1 MMPITR
7 ATFLRH
13 LVLGTVA
20 LGAAPARTLSAWTG
34 ASHDGRRKPFPHPE
48 PRPGI
53 TGDRVLPESEL
64 PDKRAVREWYAAART
79 HPAIFDG
86 LYCTCRCERSH
97 GHRSL
102 LTCFESDQPVGCF
115 GCQEQAELV
124 VPLVNGGKSLAEIR
138 AAVDE
143 KFG

>member
-1 MMPITR
+1 MAITR
-7 ATFLRH
+7 ATFLRQ

-20 LGAAPARTLSAWTG
+20 VGAAPMRTVGAWIR
-34 ASHDGRRKPFPHPE
+34 APHDGPRKPFPHPE

-53 TGDRVLPESEL
+53 TGDRVLPEREL
-64 PDKRAVREWYAAART
+64 PDKRAVRQWYAAARA
-79 HPAIFDG
+79 HPATFDG

-102 LTCFESDQPVGCF
+102 LSCFETDQPVGCF
-115 GCQEQAELV
+115 GCQEEAEFV
-124 VPLVNGGKSLAEIR
+124 VPLVNEGKSLAEIR